1 MRTPYLFSIEDQRLA
16 AEMANTHLSP
26 KLAPEE
32 VRALDGNVW
41 LDDSQQGWTS
51 ASLAKAARGRNLK
64 INEDSPDLVG
74 SQAQNGIITLG
85 YYRSA
90 PREIVLFPRAIQ
102 QVAELPEFKNAGID
116 ASLLFKSVLLHEI
129 GHWLTLIPSLHK
141 SRIQRIGNSFPSEEA
156 ESLTELLNWLFLS
169 HSTKAGDAESRRLLE
184 CQYFKRTRGP
194 VWQYQVYPFWL
205 VATGLVT
212 SQAQLEGLEP
222 GRLSAEA
229 HDYLT
234 DWFRGC
240 NEEPAR
246 GAAARNVSNS
256 SFPTTAAFH
265 HLLPGF
271 EKSCF
276 NLEERIRTLTTM
288 WPNGEIVDLSEDHGG
303 TDLFA
308 VLDI

>member
-1 MRTPYLFSIEDQRLA
+1 MA
-16 AEMANTHLSP
+16 GEMANTHLP
-26 KLAPEE
+26 PELASEE
-32 VRALDGNVW
+32 ICALDGNVW
-41 LDDSQQGWTS
+41 LDDSLQGWTS
-51 ASLAKAARGRNLK
+51 VSLAKAAHDRKLK
-64 INEDSPDLVG
+64 INEDSPDLIG
-74 SQAQNGIITLG
+74 NQAQNGIIALG

-90 PREIVLFPRAIQ
+90 PREIVLFRRAIQ
-102 QVAELPEFKNAGID
+102 LVAELPEFSNAGID
-116 ASLLFKSVLLHEI
+116 ASLLFKSVLFHEI
-129 GHWLTLIPSLHK
+129 GHWLTLIPSLHN
-141 SRIQRIGNSFPSEEA
+141 SRIQRIGKSFPSEEA

-169 HSTKAGDAESRRLLE
+169 QSTAVGDAESRRLLQF
-184 CQYFKRTRGP
+184 QYFKRNCGP

-222 GRLSAEA
+222 GRLSVEA

-240 NEEPAR
+240 SEEPAR

-256 SFPTTAAFH
+256 SFPTTADFH

-276 NLEERIRTLTTM
+276 NLYERIRQLTKS
-288 WPNGEIVDLSEDHGG
+288 WPNGEIVDSSKDHGG
-303 TDLFA
+303 TDLFD